1 MSEAEKLSGEQIEE
15 FLKGSQEHK
24 FQGKGLAEVYEW
36 ITRTLRVQEYRKQG
50 KRMRGLLKHYLQKT
64 TGRSR
69 TRITILVARYM
80 EHSEVK
86 VASYRRHSFQSRFT
100 RADIELLAEVDEA
113 HETLSGPA
121 TKKVLEREFKQY
133 RHADYERL
141 AGISVAHIYNLRK
154 RRRYRERRMN
164 YTKTRAV
171 QVAIGERRKPRPDGK
186 PGYLR
191 VDTVHQGDLDGV
203 KGVYHIN
210 LVDEVT
216 QWQMV
221 ACVEAITQSHLK
233 PVLQDLLRRFPFLI
247 RGFHSDNGSEFIN
260 DMVAGLLADLLIEQT
275 KSRARKSNDNGLVE
289 CKNGA
294 VIRKHMGHGYI
305 AAEHAADIHAFYRTH
320 FNPYLNFH
328 RPCGQPERIADKRG
342 KEKFVY
348 KQYATP
354 WETLRKLQQA
364 LPPGQS
370 YLKPEVT
377 IESLDRIAQAY
388 SDTEAARFMQAA
400 KRKLFLGFRPN
411 KPGSAKL
418 REPNP
423 HSPSAV
429 EMPGR
434 GNPRKTKPRFSSAS
448 HRPWKLLRDFH
459 IPTARATTSCSH
471 PKTKERSPAPPR
483 PSSQSFRPVLGL
495 ENAGSYL

>member
-1 MSEAEKLSGEQIEE
+1 MIISMSEAKKLSEEQIQA
-15 FLKGSQEHK
+15 FLEGSQEHR
-24 FQGKGLAEVYEW
+24 FRGKQLREVYEW

-50 KRMRGLLKHYLQKT
+50 KKMRGLLKRYVEKM

-69 TRITILVARYM
+69 TQVTRLLARYM
-80 EHSEVK
+80 KHREVK
-86 VASYRRHSFQSRFT
+86 VTSYRRRGFVSRFT
-100 RADIELLAEVDEA
+100 RADIELLAKVDEA
-113 HETLSGPA
+113 HETMSGPA
-121 TKKVLEREFKQY
+121 TKKILEREFGEYKQ
-133 RHADYERL
+133 AEYERL

-154 RRRYRERRMN
+154 RARYRERLMS

-221 ACVEAITQSHLK
+221 ACVAAITQSHIK

-260 DMVAGLLADLLIEQT
+260 DMVSGLLQELLIEQT

-289 CKNGA
+289 SKNGA
-294 VIRKHMGHGYI
+294 VIRKHMGYGYI
-305 AAEHAADIHAFYRTH
+305 AAEHAEDIQAFYQSD

-328 RPCGQPERIADKRG
+328 RPCGQPERIVDHRG

-348 KQYATP
+348 KRYATP
-354 WETLRKLQQA
+354 WETLRTLERA
-364 LPPGQS
+364 LPSGQS
-370 YLKPEVT
+370 YLKPNVS
-377 IESLDRIAQAY
+377 IEGLDRIARAC
-388 SDTEAARFMQAA
+388 SDTEAARRMQEA
-400 KRKLFLGFRPN
+400 KRKLFLGFRQER
-411 KPGSAKL
+411 KSA
-418 REPNP
+418 
-423 HSPSAV
+423 
-429 EMPGR
+429 
-434 GNPRKTKPRFSSAS
+434 
-448 HRPWKLLRDFH
+448 
-459 IPTARATTSCSH
+459 
-471 PKTKERSPAPPR
+471 
-483 PSSQSFRPVLGL
+483 
-495 ENAGSYL
+495 

>member
-1 MSEAEKLSGEQIEE
+1 VIVSMSEARKLSAEQIRAFLEGSEE
-15 FLKGSQEHK
+15 HRFR
-24 FQGKGLAEVYEW
+24 GKEREEVYAW

-50 KRMRGLLKHYLQKT
+50 KQMRGLLKRYVEKM

-69 TRITILVARYM
+69 TQVTLLVARYM

-86 VASYRRHSFQSRFT
+86 VTSYRRHSFVGRFT
-100 RADIELLAEVDEA
+100 RADIELLAKVDEA

-121 TKKVLEREFKQY
+121 TKKILEREFLEY
-133 RHADYERL
+133 GHAEYERL

-154 RRRYRERRMN
+154 RPRYRERRMN

-191 VDTVHQGDLDGV
+191 VDTVHQGDLYGV

-210 LVDEVT
+210 VT

-221 ACVEAITQSHLK
+221 ACVAAITQSHLK
-233 PVLQDLLRRFPFLI
+233 PVLLDILARFPFLL

-260 DMVAGLLADLLIEQT
+260 DMVSSLLQELLIEQT

-289 CKNGA
+289 SKNGA
-294 VIRKHMGHGYI
+294 VIRKHMGYGYI
-305 AAEHAADIHAFYRTH
+305 AAEHAEDIHAFYQSA

-328 RPCGQPERIADKRG
+328 RPCGQPERIVDKRG

-348 KQYATP
+348 KRYATP
-354 WETLRKLQQA
+354 WETLRTLEQA

-370 YLKPEVT
+370 YLKPGVS
-377 IESLDRIAQAY
+377 IDGLDHIAHAY
-388 SDTEAARFMQAA
+388 SDTEAARRMQEA
-400 KRKLFLGFRPN
+400 KQKLFLGFRQER
-411 KPGSAKL
+411 KSA
-418 REPNP
+418 
-423 HSPSAV
+423 
-429 EMPGR
+429 
-434 GNPRKTKPRFSSAS
+434 
-448 HRPWKLLRDFH
+448 
-459 IPTARATTSCSH
+459 
-471 PKTKERSPAPPR
+471 
-483 PSSQSFRPVLGL
+483 
-495 ENAGSYL
+495 